1 MAFESGFGYQ
11 RAVQPRFV
19 PVYLVLVVSVSASAC
34 ADAPVGETS
43 DAVSDPGPLPDVPWS
58 QDAAPGAGDALRPAP
73 DGPLY
78 TEDAHVSP
86 LADLGAV
93 GPDDARP
100 ADAAPSDAQP
110 PAPDTERPAL
120 DAATRPS
127 PQADAATPPPPE
139 ADAAT
144 TPPPADAAT
153 PPPDAAGCSPV
164 DTPCD
169 RTLHDSARDY
179 AAAHPQRD
187 GATWHLWCGSLMWRF
202 GGLAEENARPTAI
215 EAYRDSEIL
224 AADDAMA
231 PQGALHWWDIGE
243 DGHVGLDVLGGGHT
257 VFMATR
263 HLREVWGDAIGV
275 NGVPSYSAET
285 GARYLGWSLDYA
297 GGRFPGM
304 GLAACDGPPAIPEG
318 CDIAPTRTAQT
329 GETDLDFWRRM
340 QRFARAHAYDGPVN
354 GLMDRPSWAGVQRGL
369 RMGGYEGPDDG
380 LPGVNTFRAMQ
391 SIAAQ
396 YGYMGPVDGILGP
409 NSYRGF
415 AAFLNAEY

>member
-1 MAFESGFGYQ
+1 MPDPDRSPLVFGAGLGYQ

-19 PVYLVLVVSVSASAC
+19 SAFFVLVAGSVPAC
-34 ADAPVGETS
+34 ADAPLGEATDAAS
-43 DAVSDPGPLPDVPWS
+43 DIGPVPDVPWS
-58 QDAAPGAGDALRPAP
+58 RDASTGPGDALRPSRDA
-73 DGPLY
+73 PLY

-86 LADLGAV
+86 WTDLGAAD
-93 GPDDARP
+93 PDAASLDAAQPIPDAGQPIPDAGAPDAARP
-100 ADAAPSDAQP
+100 LPDAARPLPDAAPPDVAPPLPDAT
-110 PAPDTERPAL
+110 APD
-120 DAATRPS
+120 
-127 PQADAATPPPPE
+127 
-139 ADAAT
+139 
-144 TPPPADAAT
+144 
-153 PPPDAAGCSPV
+153 AGCSPV
-164 DTPCD
+164 EAPCD
-169 RTLHDSARDY
+169 RTLYQSARDY

-202 GGLAEENARPTAI
+202 GGLAEANARPTAI

-224 AADDAMA
+224 GADDAQA

-243 DGHVGLDVLGGGHT
+243 DGHVGLDVQGGGHT

-275 NGVPSYSAET
+275 NGVPAYSAET

-297 GGRFPGM
+297 GGRFPSM
-304 GLAACDGPPAIPEG
+304 GVPACEAPPVVPEG
-318 CDIAPTRTAQT
+318 CDVAPTATART

-369 RMGGYEGPDDG
+369 RVAGYEGPDDG

-391 SIAAQ
+391 RIAAQ